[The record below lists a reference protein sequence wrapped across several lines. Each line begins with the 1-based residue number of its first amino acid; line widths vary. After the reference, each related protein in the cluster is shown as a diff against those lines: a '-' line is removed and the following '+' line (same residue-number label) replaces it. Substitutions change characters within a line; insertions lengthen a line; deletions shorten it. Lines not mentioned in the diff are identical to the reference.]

1 MRTSTIAAVSAGTV
15 ITGLLGK
22 PLNCAILAVFHVDHM
37 ATGGLC
43 ADLLKFSDSSLC
55 HLF

>member
-22 PLNCAILAVFHVDHM
+22 SLDCAILAVFHVDYS

-43 ADLLKFSDSSLC
+43 ADL
-55 HLF
+55 